1 MTLLERPRRRTTRWL
16 ARTVLALVVTTATTL
31 GLAAPAL
38 AATGTV
44 QASGGLY
51 VRSGPGTG
59 YSVVGSVANGAT
71 VNITCQTTGEWIN
84 GNWGATN
91 IWDRLDNGGYVSD
104 GFVYTGSNG
113 QVAPS
118 CTSSRADNAVAWY
131 EARFGSTAY
140 EGYCEMAA
148 ENAYGRTGIYASAMA
163 DWNDAVARGTAHR
176 GDLNAPRGALV
187 FWNISAPYGHVGI
200 SRGDGS
206 FVATSV
212 NGRIG
217 SARLPYYANYLGW
230 SWPNF

>member
-1 MTLLERPRRRTTRWL
+1 MTPTRTGRRRFTRL
-16 ARTVLALVVTTATTL
+16 LLTIAVTTVATVV
-31 GLAAPAL
+31 GLAQPAL

-51 VRSGPGTG
+51 IRSGPGTG
-59 YSVVGSVANGAT
+59 YSVVGSVANGAAVT
-71 VNITCQTTGEWIN
+71 IDCQTTGSTVT
-84 GNWGATN
+84 GNWGPTN
-91 IWDRLDNGGYVSD
+91 IWDHIPGSGYVSD

-113 QVAPS
+113 RVAPD
-118 CTSSRADNAVAWY
+118 CGGSRAENAIAWY
-131 EARFGSTAY
+131 QARFGSTAY
-140 EGYCEMAA
+140 EGYCEMAV

-176 GDLNAPRGALV
+176 DLNAPRGALV
-187 FWNISAPYGHVGI
+187 FWNISYPYGHVGI
-200 SRGDGS
+200 SRGDGT

-217 SARLPYYANYLGW
+217 SASLPYYANYLGW

>member
-1 MTLLERPRRRTTRWL
+1 MTTTSLRRRWTARTLL
-16 ARTVLALVVTTATTL
+16 TVAVTAVMTV
-31 GLAAPAL
+31 GLAQPAL

-44 QASGGLY
+44 QASGGLLI
-51 VRSGPGTG
+51 RSGPGTG
-59 YSVVGSVANGAT
+59 YSTVGSLANGT
-71 VNITCQTTGEWIN
+71 SITITCQTTGTTVN
-84 GNWGATN
+84 GNWGPTN
-91 IWDRLDNGGYVSD
+91 VWDRLPSGGYVSD

-113 QVAPS
+113 RVAPDCS
-118 CTSSRADNAVAWY
+118 SSRANNAVAWY
-131 EARFGSTAY
+131 EARLGSTAY

-163 DWNDAVARGTAHR
+163 DWNDAVARGTAHY

-187 FWNISAPYGHVGI
+187 FWNISYPYGHVGI
-200 SRGDGS
+200 SRGDGT

-217 SARLPYYANYLGW
+217 AAYLPYYANYLGW